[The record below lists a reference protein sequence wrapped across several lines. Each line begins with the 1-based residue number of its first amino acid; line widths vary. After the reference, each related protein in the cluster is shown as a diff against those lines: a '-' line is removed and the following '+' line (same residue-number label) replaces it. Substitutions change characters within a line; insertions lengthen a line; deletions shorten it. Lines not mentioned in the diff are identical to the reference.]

1 MWFSSRSRV
10 EGEGAARITDVIFN
24 TSTVTKET
32 VDPQEEGT
40 CKREHEKMVEEIGER
55 QKELRHLQLKEEVL
69 KKEKELL
76 STLASHASQVQSV
89 KVGINRRLSR
99 GGLTICSL
107 APVFIW
113 GPCTCMHVIYMHV
126 CVHICVHIHTRTLHT
141 YTCMH
146 TNTTRMHTHIINYN
160 KL

>member
-1 MWFSSRSRV
+1 MWYSSRSRV

-32 VDPQEEGT
+32 IDPQEEGT
-40 CKREHEKMVEEIGER
+40 SKREHEKMVEEIGER

-76 STLASHASQVQSV
+76 STLASHASKVQSV

-99 GGLTICSL
+99 GGLTICSCSC
-107 APVFIW
+107 FHM
-113 GPCTCMHVIYMHV
+113 GPMYAYDLHACVCTHMRAHTHTYIA
-126 CVHICVHIHTRTLHT
+126 HIH
-141 YTCMH
+141 MH
-146 TNTTRMHTHIINYN
+146 AHKHHTHAYTHN

>member
-1 MWFSSRSRV
+1 MWYSSRSRV

-24 TSTVTKET
+24 TSMVTKET
-32 VDPQEEGT
+32 SDPQEEGT
-40 CKREHEKMVEEIGER
+40 SKREHEKMVEEIRER

-99 GGLTICSL
+99 GGLTTCSCSS
-107 APVFIW
+107 FHM
-113 GPCTCMHVIYMHV
+113 GPMYM
-126 CVHICVHIHTRTLHT
+126 
-141 YTCMH
+141 
-146 TNTTRMHTHIINYN
+146 
-160 KL
+160 